1 MANGDTDQD
10 SPWTEALEQWFPEFM
25 GLLFPEIHRQI
36 DWSKGHRF
44 LDKELQK
51 TVRDA
56 ELGRR
61 YADKLVKVTTREKRE
76 TWVLIHVEV
85 QGQRETDFDQRM
97 YVYNYRLYDRYQ
109 VDVVSLA
116 VLADDAPSF
125 RAGEFQ
131 RGLWGCEVRFRFPWV
146 KLLDL
151 TEDWSGLETNP
162 NPFALVVMAQLKALE
177 RSEPRQLKDAKFGL
191 FRLMLGRGYE
201 KGQILELL
209 RIIDWLLVL
218 PEALESELADEL
230 DAYGQENKMPY
241 ITSFER
247 VFTRRGEQLGIHK
260 GHTEILHHQLKEK
273 FGSAYTPAYRERLD
287 AAESEQILK
296 WSSRLLT
303 ADTIDDVFSSE

>member
-10 SPWTEALEQWFPEFM
+10 SPWKEALEHWFPEFM
-25 GLLFPEIHRQI
+25 ALLFPEIHGEI
-36 DWSKGHRF
+36 DWSKGHQF

-61 YADKLVKVTTREKRE
+61 YADKLVKVTTLANRE

-116 VLADDAPSF
+116 VLADDAPGFQAGDF
-125 RAGEFQ
+125 R
-131 RGLWGCEVRFRFPWV
+131 RGLWGCEVHFRFPSV

-151 TEDWSGLETNP
+151 RNDWHVLEGNP
-162 NPFALVVMAQLKALE
+162 NPFALVVMAQLNALE
-177 RSEPRQLKDAKFGL
+177 RPEPRKLKDAKFGL
-191 FRLMLGRGYE
+191 IRLMLGRGYE
-201 KGQILELL
+201 RAQILELL

-218 PEALESELADEL
+218 PKGLEDELTSEL

-247 VFTRRGEQLGIHK
+247 VGMRRGERIGIHK
-260 GHTEILHHQLKEK
+260 GHIEILHRQLKKK
-273 FGSAYTPAYRERLD
+273 FGSAYTPVYRERVD
-287 AAESEQILK
+287 AAESEDILE
-296 WSSRLLT
+296 WSDRLLT
-303 ADTIDDVFSSE
+303 ASKIEDVFSE

>member
-10 SPWTEALEQWFPEFM
+10 SPWKEALEHWFPEFM
-25 GLLFPEIHRQI
+25 ALLFPEIHGEI

-61 YADKLVKVTTREKRE
+61 YADKLVKVTNLANRE

-116 VLADDAPSF
+116 VLADDAPGFQTGDF
-125 RAGEFQ
+125 R
-131 RGLWGCEVRFRFPWV
+131 RGLWGCEVHFRFPSI

-151 TEDWSGLETNP
+151 ADDWRALEKNL

-191 FRLMLGRGYE
+191 FRLMLGRGYDRE
-201 KGQILELL
+201 QILELL
-209 RIIDWLLVL
+209 RIIDWLMVL
-218 PEALESELADEL
+218 PAALESELADEL

-241 ITSFER
+241 VTSFER
-247 VFTRRGEQLGIHK
+247 VGFQRGHVDL
-260 GHTEILHHQLKEK
+260 LHHLLEKK
-273 FGSAYTPAYRERLD
+273 FGSAYTPFYRQRVDSGASKEVI
-287 AAESEQILK
+287 E
-296 WSSRLLT
+296 WSDRLLT
-303 ADTIDDVFSSE
+303 AETIEEIFSSE

>member
-1 MANGDTDQD
+1 MTEGSSDQD
-10 SPWTEALEQWFPEFM
+10 SPWKEALEQWFPDFM
-25 GLLFPEIHRQI
+25 ALLFPEIHREI
-36 DWSKGHRF
+36 DWSQGYRF

-61 YADKLVKVTTREKRE
+61 YADKLVKVTTLANRE
-76 TWVLIHVEV
+76 TWVLVHIEV
-85 QGQRETDFDQRM
+85 QGQREVEFDQRM

-125 RAGEFQ
+125 RAGNFQ
-131 RGLWGCEVRFRFPWV
+131 RGLWGCEVRFRYPSV

-151 TEDWSGLETNP
+151 AEDWSGLEANP
-162 NPFALVVMAQLKALE
+162 NPFALVVMAQIRALE
-177 RSEPRQLKDAKFGL
+177 RAEPRQLKDAKFGL
-191 FRLMLGRGYE
+191 FRLMLGRGYD
-201 KGQILELL
+201 KSQILELL
-209 RIIDWLLVL
+209 RIIDWLMVL
-218 PEALESELADEL
+218 PAALESELADEL

-247 VFTRRGEQLGIHK
+247 VYTRRGIHK

-273 FGSAYTPAYRERLD
+273 FGSAYTPTYREQVD
-287 AAESEQILK
+287 AAESEQILG

-303 ADTIDDVFSSE
+303 AETIEEVFSK